1 MRDLQAAVWC
11 IFSLYYSGQITKAVI
26 LLAQAY
32 SLASLNGL
40 DKLDAPN
47 PNIPRTIRFS
57 PLEEEECRGTL
68 WALFILDRHINYLMG
83 RHFVIDDMQWCV
95 NYPLDDRS
103 LQHGFRPEAEHYN
116 RGLAALTS
124 EKPNIPIGASLS
136 RLICKASVILGRI
149 VTYKSINPM
158 PTGADA
164 TQSRLADFHE
174 LQSALA
180 CFWMSLPA
188 CVHNVAE
195 VPSENVDQSVWLLI
209 TLHTCSTLLFYI
221 TEAER
226 RSPGSANLPT
236 ERENFVCSYKSVNKI
251 VAALRQ
257 ISGLVTDAVLNP
269 MLSSSYFLCC
279 RFILE
284 QYRLSQQQS
293 YRLDLNLV
301 LKLLE
306 RMAEKQAQMPRIYKD
321 IIDKELGRDIQVA
334 GVNVGQSLLRT
345 DYCFLI

>member
-1 MRDLQAAVWC
+1 M
-11 IFSLYYSGQITKAVI
+11 

-40 DKLDAPN
+40 DKLDDPN
-47 PNIPRTIRFS
+47 PNIPRTIQFS

-83 RHFVIDDMQWCV
+83 RHFVIDDMQWRV
-95 NYPLDDRS
+95 NYSLDDRS
-103 LQHGFRPEAEHYN
+103 LQHGLRPEPEHYD
-116 RGLAALTS
+116 RGLAALAS

-136 RLICKASVILGRI
+136 RLMCKASVMLGRI
-149 VTYKSINPM
+149 VTYKSIKPM
-158 PTGADA
+158 PIDDEG
-164 TQSRLADFHE
+164 TQSRLADFYE

-180 CFWMSLPA
+180 CFWVSLPA
-188 CVHNVAE
+188 CVRNVSE
-195 VPSENVDQSVWLLI
+195 VPPENVDQSVWLLI

-226 RSPGSANLPT
+226 RSPGSENLPT
-236 ERENFVCSYKSVNKI
+236 ERENFVCSYKSVNRI
-251 VAALRQ
+251 VATLRQ

-269 MLSSSYFLCC
+269 MLSSSYFMCC

-284 QYRLSQQQS
+284 QWRLTQQQS

-306 RMAEKQAQMPRIYKD
+306 RMAEKQAQMPRTYKD
-321 IIDKELGRDIQVA
+321 IIDKELGRDIQV
-334 GVNVGQSLLRT
+334 GVSVGPTLLRT
-345 DYCFLI
+345 DYCFII

>member
-1 MRDLQAAVWC
+1 M
-11 IFSLYYSGQITKAVI
+11 
-26 LLAQAY
+26 
-32 SLASLNGL
+32 
-40 DKLDAPN
+40 
-47 PNIPRTIRFS
+47 
-57 PLEEEECRGTL
+57 
-68 WALFILDRHINYLMG
+68 
-83 RHFVIDDMQWCV
+83 

-103 LQHGFRPEAEHYN
+103 LQHGFRPEPEHYN
-116 RGLAALTS
+116 WGLAALAS
-124 EKPNIPIGASLS
+124 EKPNTPIGTSLS
-136 RLICKASVILGRI
+136 RLICKASVMLGRI
-149 VTYKSINPM
+149 VTYKSINPI
-158 PTGADA
+158 PTDADA

-180 CFWMSLPA
+180 CFWVSLPA
-188 CVHNVAE
+188 CVHNIAE
-195 VPSENVDQSVWLLI
+195 VPSESVDQSVWLLI

-221 TEAER
+221 TEAGR

-236 ERENFVCSYKSVNKI
+236 ERENFVFSYESVNKI

-269 MLSSSYFLCC
+269 MLSSSYFMCC

-301 LKLLE
+301 LKMLE

-321 IIDKELGRDIQVA
+321 IIDKEFRRDIQVV